1 MSSIIPLGKI
11 FGDKSVR
18 VTPHLD
24 GGERYLSVRDTIMV
38 VCDMNAK
45 RANEAWQRLSDEQKD
60 ELTAF
65 CGQFQFSGRGQSEQ
79 PVITFQGALKLIMM
93 LPGETAK
100 KTRSHFAEILTRYY
114 AGDSSLHAEVEA
126 NAAAEGPV
134 NLLAREALPDDEPLT
149 LGMKRFRE
157 LEYEERRLSLREREA
172 RLEAELAMIPVT
184 VKERELA
191 HHHKLVHAIQSMC
204 PGNVL
209 DDRTRLLLKDRGMNL
224 ILGEN
229 ARAIANGETNAQIS
243 NGQISNGPNPDGNPK
258 SVSDIAAEMGK
269 AFRTKHV
276 IRIGVAA
283 AEKYRERYGPDAEPP
298 KHPQWV
304 NGRTCAVNHY
314 VEKDHDLVREAVREY
329 DEAM

>member
-38 VCDMNAK
+38 VCDMNNDRAAK
-45 RANEAWQRLSDEQKD
+45 TWRNLNDEVKD
-60 ELTAF
+60 ELSQFLTN
-65 CGQFQFSGRGQSEQ
+65 FQFSGRGQSEQ
-79 PVITFQGALKLIMM
+79 PVITFQGALKLIMI

-229 ARAIANGETNAQIS
+229 TRAIENGEP

-269 AFRTKHV
+269 AYRTKHV
-276 IRIGVAA
+276 IRIGVSA

>member
-38 VCDMNAK
+38 VCDMNNDRAAK
-45 RANEAWQRLSDEQKD
+45 TWRNLNDEVKD
-60 ELTAF
+60 ELSQFLTN
-65 CGQFQFSGRGQSEQ
+65 FQFSGRGQSEQ
-79 PVITFQGALKLIMM
+79 PVITFQGALKLIMI

-100 KTRSHFAEILTRYY
+100 KTRSQFAEILTRYY

-229 ARAIANGETNAQIS
+229 TRAIENGEP

-269 AFRTKHV
+269 AYRTKHV
-276 IRIGVAA
+276 IRIGVSA